1 MKRYQQ
7 LDFFR
12 GFLLIVITV
21 DHFLTYN
28 NVIKRFTSEFVGW
41 VSAAEGFVFISGLT
55 AGLVYTYKFN
65 EKGIDY
71 ITDAA
76 KRRAIIIYRNH
87 IILFLITFLAV
98 IFISPI
104 GKYWLETT
112 STEGSYAL
120 FFEKPVW
127 ALTLGSVLLYQPML
141 LDILPMYALFMLLVP
156 LAIKAFHKG
165 WSWQLLVTLAVTY
178 GLSTSN
184 HLFGFTD
191 VVIKNNSYVVM
202 GAFHILCWQLLFFLG
217 LFAGFS
223 IYHGRTIDWSKNRVL
238 LFSAVTICLIL
249 FCMKNFHIEI
259 ESVNMNIL
267 TDKFSLGIIRL
278 LNFISLTIV
287 LFFVVEKV
295 PKYFT
300 LKPIC
305 YLGRYSL
312 EVFSLH
318 ILLVIFIRPLKDYF
332 NYLHAVRLTENF
344 YFYPVGTLFLLL
356 IVLPALFLAP
366 KLAARK
372 KIVLKQAAV
381 APDEANAK
389 KNVVMRVK

>member
-12 GFLLIVITV
+12 GFLLIIITV
-21 DHFLTYN
+21 DHFLAYN
-28 NVIKRFTSEFVGW
+28 NVIKRFTSESVGW

-65 EKGIDY
+65 EKGVEY
-71 ITDAA
+71 IKTAA
-76 KRRAIIIYRNH
+76 RKRAVIIYRNH
-87 IILFLITFLAV
+87 IILFLLTFLA
-98 IFISPI
+98 ITLIPLF

-112 STEGSYAL
+112 VEGGSYAL
-120 FFEKPVW
+120 FFEKPIW

-141 LDILPMYALFMLLVP
+141 LDILPMYTIFMLLVP
-156 LAIKAFHKG
+156 LAIKVFHKG
-165 WSWQLLVTLAVTY
+165 WSRQLLVILAVLY
-178 GLSTSN
+178 ALSTSN

-191 VVIKNNSYVVM
+191 VVIKNTSYVMM

-223 IYHGRTIDWSKNRVL
+223 IYHGKTIDWKKNKLL
-238 LFSAVTICLIL
+238 LFGAVTVCLIL

-259 ESVNMNIL
+259 VSVSMELL
-267 TDKFSLGIIRL
+267 TDKFSLGIVRL

-287 LFFVVEKV
+287 LFFIVAKV
-295 PKYFT
+295 PKYFSY
-300 LKPIC
+300 KPVC

-318 ILLVIFIRPLKDYF
+318 IILMIFLRPLKDYF
-332 NYLHAVRLTENF
+332 SSLYAVRLTENF
-344 YFYPVGTLFLLL
+344 YFYPVGTLVLFL

-366 KLAARK
+366 KLATRK
-372 KIVLKQAAV
+372 KLVREQMLV
-381 APDEANAK
+381 TPDETDAER
-389 KNVVMRVK
+389 NVVVQVK